1 MCGIAVSKF
10 YACYFWD
17 DLSSNFHQYR
27 LGTLQHFVTPL
38 KHHFITIHLLQGRE
52 DQPRDGGETLGRRG
66 DEGSK
71 EREGSDL
78 LQDLLADP
86 LMMLKLLY
94 SGGVDHGQ
102 WGGGRWVRLVVRSVM
117 S

>member
-1 MCGIAVSKF
+1 MNLPPWTSVL
-10 YACYFWD
+10 D
-17 DLSSNFHQYR
+17 DL
-27 LGTLQHFVTPL
+27 P
-38 KHHFITIHLLQGRE
+38 
-52 DQPRDGGETLGRRG
+52 PP
-66 DEGSK
+66 
-71 EREGSDL
+71 DL

-117 S
+117 MDEGFDVSLDVGEVRPLVRVSVEVRRWSGWGGR